1 VLKLRF
7 LIICFFLLQNLSV
20 QSNSYK
26 SFSNYN
32 VNESKK
38 RNLIIIESSLYAS
51 ALISLNQLWYKN
63 YPKSS
68 FHFIND
74 NKSWL
79 QMDKLGHFTTSYY
92 VGVLGI
98 KSYKW
103 AGFSERQSIWL
114 GGMTGTFFQSAIEIL
129 DGFSSEWGASSGDLL
144 ANSLGSFLAISQAL
158 YFHEQKIL
166 IKYSFTTSDIANS
179 NPNLFGDSFIQ
190 KSLKDYNGQS
200 YWVSFNI
207 NNVFKTDFKLFPTW
221 LNIALG
227 HGANNMLSANSSLNN
242 EAKYR
247 KLLFSLDINTNKLN
261 ISNKYL
267 KSFLDLFGFIK
278 IPMPTLELSNGNLKF
293 HNFYF

>member
-1 VLKLRF
+1 MLKLRF
-7 LIICFFLLQNLSV
+7 LIICFFLLQNLSLHPNS
-20 QSNSYK
+20 SN
-26 SFSNYN
+26 SFSNYKI
-32 VNESKK
+32 NESKK
-38 RNLIIIESSLYAS
+38 RNLIIIESSLYAG

-129 DGFSSEWGASSGDLL
+129 DGFSNEWGASSGDLL
-144 ANSLGSFLAISQAL
+144 ANSLGSFLAISQDL
-158 YFHEQKIL
+158 HWSEQKFM
-166 IKYSFTTSDIANS
+166 IKYSFKPSDISNS
-179 NPNLFGDSFIQ
+179 NTDLFGDSFIQ
-190 KSLKDYNGQS
+190 KTLKDYNGQN
-200 YWVSFNI
+200 YWLTFNI
-207 NNVFKTDFKLFPTW
+207 NNVFKTDFKLFPSW
-221 LNIALG
+221 LNLALG
-227 HGANNMLSANSSLNN
+227 HGANNMYSENNSINN
-242 EAKYR
+242 QKKYR
-247 KLLFSLDINTNKLN
+247 QFLISLDINTNKLN

-267 KSFLDLFGFIK
+267 RSFLDLFGFIK
-278 IPMPTLELSNGNLKF
+278 IPMPTLEISNGNLKF

>member
-1 VLKLRF
+1 MLKLRF
-7 LIICFFLLQNLSV
+7 LIICFFLQNLSLHPNS
-20 QSNSYK
+20 SN
-26 SFSNYN
+26 SFSNYKI
-32 VNESKK
+32 NESKK
-38 RNLIIIESSLYAS
+38 RNLIIIESSLYAG

-129 DGFSSEWGASSGDLL
+129 DGFSNEWGASSGDLL

-158 YFHEQKIL
+158 HWSEQKFM
-166 IKYSFTTSDIANS
+166 IKYSFKPSDISNS
-179 NPNLFGDSFIQ
+179 NTDLFGDSFIQ
-190 KSLKDYNGQS
+190 KTLKDYNGQN
-200 YWVSFNI
+200 YWLTFNI
-207 NNVFKTDFKLFPTW
+207 NNVFKTDFKLFPSW
-221 LNIALG
+221 LNLALG
-227 HGANNMLSANSSLNN
+227 HGANNMYSENNSINN
-242 EAKYR
+242 QKKYR
-247 KLLFSLDINTNKLN
+247 QFLISLDINTNKLN

-267 KSFLDLFGFIK
+267 RSFLDLFGFIK
-278 IPMPTLELSNGNLKF
+278 IPMPTLEISNGNLKF

>member
-7 LIICFFLLQNLSV
+7 LIICFFLLQNLSLHPNS
-20 QSNSYK
+20 SN
-26 SFSNYN
+26 SFSNYKI
-32 VNESKK
+32 NESKK
-38 RNLIIIESSLYAS
+38 RNLIIIESSLYAG

-129 DGFSSEWGASSGDLL
+129 DGFSNEWGASSGDLL
-144 ANSLGSFLAISQAL
+144 ANSLGSFLAISQDL
-158 YFHEQKIL
+158 HWSEQKFM
-166 IKYSFTTSDIANS
+166 IKYSFKPSDISNS
-179 NPNLFGDSFIQ
+179 NTDLFGDSFIQ
-190 KSLKDYNGQS
+190 KTLKDYNGQN
-200 YWVSFNI
+200 YWLTFNI
-207 NNVFKTDFKLFPTW
+207 NNVFKTDFKLFPSW
-221 LNIALG
+221 LNLAFG
-227 HGANNMLSANSSLNN
+227 HGANNMYSENNSINN
-242 EAKYR
+242 QKKYR
-247 KLLFSLDINTNKLN
+247 QFLISLDINTNKLN

-267 KSFLDLFGFIK
+267 RSFLDLFGFIK
-278 IPMPTLELSNGNLKF
+278 IPMPTLEISNGNLKF

>member
-1 VLKLRF
+1 MLKLRF
-7 LIICFFLLQNLSV
+7 LIICFFLLQNLSLHP
-20 QSNSYK
+20 NSYN
-26 SFSNYN
+26 SFSNYKT
-32 VNESKK
+32 NESKK
-38 RNLIIIESSLYAS
+38 RNLIIIESSLYAG

-129 DGFSSEWGASSGDLL
+129 DGFSNEWGASSGDLL
-144 ANSLGSFLAISQAL
+144 ANSLGSFLAISQDL
-158 YFHEQKIL
+158 HWSEQKFM
-166 IKYSFTTSDIANS
+166 IKYSFKPSDISNS
-179 NPNLFGDSFIQ
+179 NTDLFGDSFIQ
-190 KSLKDYNGQS
+190 KTLKDYNGQN
-200 YWVSFNI
+200 YWLTFNI
-207 NNVFKTDFKLFPTW
+207 NNVFKTDFKLFPSW
-221 LNIALG
+221 LNLAFG
-227 HGANNMLSANSSLNN
+227 HGANNMYSENNSINN
-242 EAKYR
+242 QKKYR
-247 KLLFSLDINTNKLN
+247 QFLISLDINTNKLN

-267 KSFLDLFGFIK
+267 RSFLDLFGFIK
-278 IPMPTLELSNGNLKF
+278 IPMPTLEISNGNLKF

>member
-1 VLKLRF
+1 MLKLRF
-7 LIICFFLLQNLSV
+7 LIICFFLQNLSLHPNS
-20 QSNSYK
+20 SN
-26 SFSNYN
+26 SFSNYKI
-32 VNESKK
+32 NESKK
-38 RNLIIIESSLYAS
+38 RNLIIIESSLYTG

-92 VGVLGI
+92 IGVLGI

-129 DGFSSEWGASSGDLL
+129 DGFSNEWGASSGDLL

-158 YFHEQKIL
+158 HWSEQKFM
-166 IKYSFTTSDIANS
+166 IKYSFKPSDISNS
-179 NPNLFGDSFIQ
+179 NTDLFGDSFIQ
-190 KSLKDYNGQS
+190 KTLKDYNGQN
-200 YWVSFNI
+200 YWLTFNI
-207 NNVFKTDFKLFPTW
+207 NNVFKTDFKLFPSW
-221 LNIALG
+221 LNLALG
-227 HGANNMLSANSSLNN
+227 HGANNMYSENNSINN
-242 EAKYR
+242 QKKYR
-247 KLLFSLDINTNKLN
+247 QFLISLDINTNKLN

-267 KSFLDLFGFIK
+267 RSFLDLFGFIK
-278 IPMPTLELSNGNLKF
+278 IPMPTLEISNGNLKF

>member
-1 VLKLRF
+1 MLKLRF
-7 LIICFFLLQNLSV
+7 LIICFFLQNLSLHPNS
-20 QSNSYK
+20 SN
-26 SFSNYN
+26 SFSNYKI
-32 VNESKK
+32 NESKK
-38 RNLIIIESSLYAS
+38 RNLIIIESSLYAG

-129 DGFSSEWGASSGDLL
+129 DGFSNEWGASSGDLL

-158 YFHEQKIL
+158 HWSEQKFM
-166 IKYSFTTSDIANS
+166 IKYSFKPSDISNS
-179 NPNLFGDSFIQ
+179 NTDLFGDSFIQ
-190 KSLKDYNGQS
+190 KTLKDYNGQN
-200 YWVSFNI
+200 YWLTFNI
-207 NNVFKTDFKLFPTW
+207 NNVFKTDFKLFPSW
-221 LNIALG
+221 LNLALG
-227 HGANNMLSANSSLNN
+227 HGANNMYSENNSINN
-242 EAKYR
+242 QKKYR
-247 KLLFSLDINTNKLN
+247 QFLISLDINTNKLN

-267 KSFLDLFGFIK
+267 RSFLDLLGFIK
-278 IPMPTLELSNGNLKF
+278 IPMPTL
-293 HNFYF
+293 

>member
-7 LIICFFLLQNLSV
+7 LIICFFLQNLSLHPNS
-20 QSNSYK
+20 SN
-26 SFSNYN
+26 SFSNYKI
-32 VNESKK
+32 NESKK
-38 RNLIIIESSLYAS
+38 RNLIIIESSLYTG

-129 DGFSSEWGASSGDLL
+129 DGFSNEWGASSGDLL

-158 YFHEQKIL
+158 HWSEQKFM
-166 IKYSFTTSDIANS
+166 IKYSFKPSDISNS
-179 NPNLFGDSFIQ
+179 NTDLFGDSFIQ
-190 KSLKDYNGQS
+190 KTLKDYNGQN
-200 YWVSFNI
+200 YWLTFNI
-207 NNVFKTDFKLFPTW
+207 NNVFKTDFKLFPSW
-221 LNIALG
+221 LNLALG
-227 HGANNMLSANSSLNN
+227 HGANNMYSENNSINN
-242 EAKYR
+242 QKKYR
-247 KLLFSLDINTNKLN
+247 QFLISLDINTNKLN

-267 KSFLDLFGFIK
+267 RSFLDLFGFIK
-278 IPMPTLELSNGNLKF
+278 IPMPTLEISNGNLKF

>member
-1 VLKLRF
+1 MLKLRF
-7 LIICFFLLQNLSV
+7 LIICFFLLQNLSLHPNS
-20 QSNSYK
+20 SN
-26 SFSNYN
+26 SFSNYKI
-32 VNESKK
+32 NESKK
-38 RNLIIIESSLYAS
+38 RNLIIIESSLYAG

-129 DGFSSEWGASSGDLL
+129 DGFSNEWGASSGDLL
-144 ANSLGSFLAISQAL
+144 ANSLGSFLAISQDL
-158 YFHEQKIL
+158 HWSEQKFM
-166 IKYSFTTSDIANS
+166 IKYSFKPSDISNS
-179 NPNLFGDSFIQ
+179 NTDLFGDSFIQ
-190 KSLKDYNGQS
+190 KTLKDYNGQN
-200 YWVSFNI
+200 YWLTFNI
-207 NNVFKTDFKLFPTW
+207 NNVFKTDFKLFPSW
-221 LNIALG
+221 LNLAFG
-227 HGANNMLSANSSLNN
+227 HGANNMYSENNSINN
-242 EAKYR
+242 QKKYR
-247 KLLFSLDINTNKLN
+247 QFLISLDINTNKLN

-267 KSFLDLFGFIK
+267 RSFLDLFGFIK
-278 IPMPTLELSNGNLKF
+278 IPMPTLEISNGNLKF

>member
-1 VLKLRF
+1 MLKLRF
-7 LIICFFLLQNLSV
+7 LIICFFLQNLSLHPNS
-20 QSNSYK
+20 SN
-26 SFSNYN
+26 SFSNYKI
-32 VNESKK
+32 NESKK
-38 RNLIIIESSLYAS
+38 RNLIIIESSLYAG

-129 DGFSSEWGASSGDLL
+129 DGFSNEWGASSGDLL

-158 YFHEQKIL
+158 HWSEQKFM
-166 IKYSFTTSDIANS
+166 IKYSFKPSDISNS
-179 NPNLFGDSFIQ
+179 NTDLFGDSFIQ
-190 KSLKDYNGQS
+190 KTLKDYNGQN
-200 YWVSFNI
+200 YWLTFNI
-207 NNVFKTDFKLFPTW
+207 NNVFKTDFKLFPSW
-221 LNIALG
+221 LNLALG
-227 HGANNMLSANSSLNN
+227 HGANNMYSENNSINN
-242 EAKYR
+242 QKKYR
-247 KLLFSLDINTNKLN
+247 KFLMSLDINTNKLN

-267 KSFLDLFGFIK
+267 RSFLDLFGFIK
-278 IPMPTLELSNGNLKF
+278 IPMPTLEISNGNVKF

>member
-7 LIICFFLLQNLSV
+7 LIICFFLLQNLSLHP
-20 QSNSYK
+20 NSYN
-26 SFSNYN
+26 SFSNYKT
-32 VNESKK
+32 NESKK

-129 DGFSSEWGASSGDLL
+129 DGFSNEWGASSGDLL
-144 ANSLGSFLAISQAL
+144 ANSLGSFLAISQDL
-158 YFHEQKIL
+158 HWSEQKFM
-166 IKYSFTTSDIANS
+166 IKYSFKPSDISNS
-179 NPNLFGDSFIQ
+179 NTDLFGDSFIQ
-190 KSLKDYNGQS
+190 KTLKDYNGQN
-200 YWVSFNI
+200 YWLTFNI
-207 NNVFKTDFKLFPTW
+207 NNVFKTDFKLFPSW
-221 LNIALG
+221 LNLAFG
-227 HGANNMLSANSSLNN
+227 HGANNMYSENNSINN
-242 EAKYR
+242 QKKYR
-247 KLLFSLDINTNKLN
+247 QFLISLDINTNKLN

-267 KSFLDLFGFIK
+267 RSFLDLFGFIK
-278 IPMPTLELSNGNLKF
+278 IPMPTLEISNGNLKF

>member
-1 VLKLRF
+1 MLKLRF
-7 LIICFFLLQNLSV
+7 LIICFFLLQNLSLHP
-20 QSNSYK
+20 NSYN
-26 SFSNYN
+26 SFSNYKT
-32 VNESKK
+32 NESKK
-38 RNLIIIESSLYAS
+38 RNLIIIESSLYAG

-92 VGVLGI
+92 IGVLGI

-129 DGFSSEWGASSGDLL
+129 DGFSNEWGASSGDLL

-158 YFHEQKIL
+158 HWSEQKFM
-166 IKYSFTTSDIANS
+166 IKYSFKPSDISNS
-179 NPNLFGDSFIQ
+179 NTDLFGDSFIQ
-190 KSLKDYNGQS
+190 KTLKDYNGQN
-200 YWVSFNI
+200 YWLTFNF
-207 NNVFKTDFKLFPTW
+207 NNVFKTDFKLFPSW
-221 LNIALG
+221 LNLALG
-227 HGANNMLSANSSLNN
+227 HGANNMYSENNSINN
-242 EAKYR
+242 QKKYR
-247 KLLFSLDINTNKLN
+247 QFLISLDINTNKLN

-267 KSFLDLFGFIK
+267 RSFLDLFGFIK
-278 IPMPTLELSNGNLKF
+278 IPMPTLEISNGNLKF

>member
-7 LIICFFLLQNLSV
+7 LIICFFLLQNLSLHP
-20 QSNSYK
+20 NSYN
-26 SFSNYN
+26 SFSNYKT
-32 VNESKK
+32 NESKK
-38 RNLIIIESSLYAS
+38 RNLIIIESSLYAG

-247 KLLFSLDINTNKLN
+247 KFLFSLDINTNKLN

>member
-1 VLKLRF
+1 MLKLRF
-7 LIICFFLLQNLSV
+7 LIICFFLLQNLSLHPNS
-20 QSNSYK
+20 SN
-26 SFSNYN
+26 SFSNYKI
-32 VNESKK
+32 NESKK
-38 RNLIIIESSLYAS
+38 RNLIIIESSLYAG

-129 DGFSSEWGASSGDLL
+129 DGFSNEWGASSGDLL

-158 YFHEQKIL
+158 HWSEQKFM
-166 IKYSFTTSDIANS
+166 IKYSFKPSDISNS
-179 NPNLFGDSFIQ
+179 NPDLFGDSFIQ
-190 KSLKDYNGQS
+190 KTLKDYNGQN
-200 YWVSFNI
+200 YWLTFNI
-207 NNVFKTDFKLFPTW
+207 NNVFKTDFKLFPSW
-221 LNIALG
+221 LNLALG
-227 HGANNMLSANSSLNN
+227 HGANNMYSENNSINN
-242 EAKYR
+242 QKKYR
-247 KLLFSLDINTNKLN
+247 QFLISLDINTNKLN

-267 KSFLDLFGFIK
+267 RSFLDLFGFIK
-278 IPMPTLELSNGNLKF
+278 IPMPTLEISNGNLKF

>member
-7 LIICFFLLQNLSV
+7 LIICFFLLQNLSLHPNS
-20 QSNSYK
+20 SN
-26 SFSNYN
+26 SFSNYKI
-32 VNESKK
+32 NESKK
-38 RNLIIIESSLYAS
+38 RNLIIIESSLYAG

-129 DGFSSEWGASSGDLL
+129 DGFSNEWGASSGDLL

-158 YFHEQKIL
+158 HWSEQKFM
-166 IKYSFTTSDIANS
+166 IKYSFKPSDISNS
-179 NPNLFGDSFIQ
+179 NPDLFGDSFIQ
-190 KSLKDYNGQS
+190 KTLKDYNGQN
-200 YWVSFNI
+200 YWLTFNI
-207 NNVFKTDFKLFPTW
+207 NNVFKTDFKLFPSW
-221 LNIALG
+221 LNLALG
-227 HGANNMLSANSSLNN
+227 HGANNMYSENNSINN
-242 EAKYR
+242 QKKYR
-247 KLLFSLDINTNKLN
+247 QFLISLDINTNKLN

-267 KSFLDLFGFIK
+267 RSFLDLFGFIK
-278 IPMPTLELSNGNLKF
+278 IPMPTLEISNGNLKF